1 MKFLFSKVKLPSL
14 VNSLLAVASAILLT
28 LAFPNFDLWFLAWFA
43 LVPLFFA
50 IEREKESIV
59 KSSILGWIFGTLFF
73 AGSCWWLTFA
83 FTHYGGIPTSLAYV
97 LLLVICSIMGLFFAV
112 FGAAFSIVLRR
123 FGTYGIL
130 SAPFL
135 WTAMEFLRA
144 NTADTSWNAIGYS
157 QAFALSNSTIEAI
170 TVGGIYLAGFNIL
183 VWNTMI
189 FFLIL
194 FFDRKNLSFKHR
206 KRNLFLKEGTVFY
219 SLFAYLLP
227 FAAIIV
233 LLVNLKSSRLYQR
246 RELWRKIRII
256 LLAPFLSSLAL
267 VAFVFF
273 LSSNNKQYDNG
284 FNRNNKTAFVTIVQ
298 ANVPM
303 SGLNEDKW
311 LKLRQ
316 RHAELAETAF
326 DANISKLIDKET
338 AIYSTPEKLEKDKI
352 FYNEFYKERFQE
364 TPKLV
369 IFPESPM
376 NFTYGEDAEF
386 RTFIGDFARKHN
398 ASVLFNSAEPNPSG
412 DNYFNSAIMV
422 NPQGAKIGQYDK
434 IHLVPFGEF
443 APVPSPIKPLIP
455 TLVGSFQ
462 TGENYRL
469 FPVGDAQAGIMICYE
484 SHFPSLSREFVK
496 RGADVL
502 IEMTNDGYLG
512 NTAVLRQHLAGAIFR
527 AVETNRPVL
536 RATNVGVTAYIN
548 ERGEVSDAADVYT
561 EATRV
566 WTVSKSDGG
575 QTFYVRYGDW
585 FAWLCSIVSIGLLIF
600 SFWKKRSLTE
610 DLHR

>member
-1 MKFLFSKVKLPSL
+1 MKFFFSKVKTPSL
-14 VNSLLAVASAILLT
+14 LNSLLAVASAITLT

-50 IEREKESIV
+50 IEREKESVV
-59 KSSILGWIFGTLFF
+59 KSFLLGWIFGTLFF
-73 AGSCWWLTFA
+73 AGSCWWLTFS
-83 FTHYGGIPTSLAYV
+83 FVHYGGIPTSIAYV
-97 LLLVICSIMGLFFAV
+97 LLLIICSIVGIFPAIFA
-112 FGAAFSIVLRR
+112 ATFSIILRR
-123 FGTYGIL
+123 LGTYGIL

-144 NTADTSWNAIGYS
+144 NTADTSWNAIAYS
-157 QAFALSNSTIEAI
+157 QYSNYLFLGMASF
-170 TVGGIYLAGFNIL
+170 GGIYLVGFLCVICNACYAIGL
-183 VWNTMI
+183 TKWDKKNSWFSI
-189 FFLIL
+189 IPQFLII
-194 FFDRKNLSFKHR
+194 
-206 KRNLFLKEGTVFY
+206 G
-219 SLFAYLLP
+219 YLLMD
-227 FAAIIV
+227 F
-233 LLVNLKSSRLYQR
+233 SSP
-246 RELWRKIRII
+246 IN
-256 LLAPFLSSLAL
+256 SSKKNEAD
-267 VAFVFF
+267 VV
-273 LSSNNKQYDNG
+273 
-284 FNRNNKTAFVTIVQ
+284 VVQ

-303 SGLNEDKW
+303 SGLNEEKW
-311 LKLRQ
+311 LRLRQ
-316 RHAELAETAF
+316 RHVELAE
-326 DANISKLIDKET
+326 DALQKLNGQRTTDNGQRT
-338 AIYSTPEKLEKDKI
+338 
-352 FYNEFYKERFQE
+352 
-364 TPKLV
+364 LV

-398 ASVLFNSAEPNPSG
+398 ASVLFNSAEPNRGG

-462 TGENYRL
+462 PGENYNL

-484 SHFPSLSREFVK
+484 SHFPSLSREFAK

-566 WTVSKSDGG
+566 WTVSKSDGN

-585 FAWLCSIVSIGLLIF
+585 FAWLCSIISIGLLIF
-600 SFWKKRSLTE
+600 SFRNRKK
-610 DLHR
+610 

>member
-1 MKFLFSKVKLPSL
+1 MKFFFSKVKLPSL
-14 VNSLLAVASAILLT
+14 VNALLAVASAILLT

-50 IEREKESIV
+50 IEREKESVV
-59 KSSILGWIFGTLFF
+59 KTFILGWIFGTLFF

-83 FTHYGGIPTSLAYV
+83 FTHYGGIPSWLAYI
-97 LLLVICSIMGLFFAV
+97 LLLIICLIIGLFFAV

-144 NTADTSWNAIGYS
+144 TTADTSWNAIGYS
-157 QAFALSNSTIEAI
+157 QASEIYLIQSASF
-170 TVGGIYLAGFNIL
+170 GGIYLVGF
-183 VWNTMI
+183 
-189 FFLIL
+189 
-194 FFDRKNLSFKHR
+194 
-206 KRNLFLKEGTVFY
+206 
-219 SLFAYLLP
+219 
-227 FAAIIV
+227 IIV
-233 LLVNLKSSRLYQR
+233 LMNAGWLFAIRNQSRYEFLYPISLAFPILLVAVFLWFSPLATWNYKLPPNLRDGVKSS
-246 RELWRKIRII
+246 
-256 LLAPFLSSLAL
+256 
-267 VAFVFF
+267 VV
-273 LSSNNKQYDNG
+273 
-284 FNRNNKTAFVTIVQ
+284 VVQ

-303 SGLNEDKW
+303 SGLNEEKW

-316 RHAELAETAF
+316 RHVELAEEA
-326 DANISKLIDKET
+326 LR
-338 AIYSTPEKLEKDKI
+338 KI
-352 FYNEFYKERFQE
+352 EGQKTKYEGQ
-364 TPKLV
+364 TTI

-376 NFTYGEDAEF
+376 NFTYGEDAEL

-398 ASVLFNSAEPNPSG
+398 ASVLFNSAEPNPNG
-412 DNYFNSAIMV
+412 TNYFNSAIMV

-462 TGENYRL
+462 PGENYNL
-469 FPVGDAQAGIMICYE
+469 FPVGDAKAGIMICYE
-484 SHFPSLSREFVK
+484 SHFPSLSREFAR

-512 NTAVLRQHLAGAIFR
+512 DTAVLRQHLAGAIFR

-566 WTVSKSDGG
+566 WTVSKSDGN
-575 QTFYVRYGDW
+575 QTFYVRFGDW
-585 FAWLCSIVSIGLLIF
+585 FAWFCSIISIGLLIF
-600 SFWKKRSLTE
+600 SFWKRRNLTT
-610 DLHR
+610 DSHR